1 MDALWLAL
9 NVMKISLYHV
19 LHILVHPHASTSD
32 FLVPDFSVF
41 FLSGF
46 LLASKRFAT
55 VFEFIDVLKLDTFLP
70 HEVGTMC
77 TVWRPPVGRFF
88 LYCCLWWPVLSET
101 TVWLLCIFGLHL
113 YIVSQPFIN
122 QNPAFC
128 LFFSWLYTNPHI
140 SIRVTEGGCWCTP
153 GCCGSLATY
162 SHKTGHANFRFQ
174 IYSFYLV
181 VGHCC
186 TLLTFWFDESDKT
199 LNLMVNFSY
208 MISWLGTLQ

>member
-1 MDALWLAL
+1 MSFLPVLLWPVKLPDLCPLARLLSSLLFSTSFLVDALWLAL

-101 TVWLLCIFGLHL
+101 AVWLLCILGLHL

-140 SIRVTEGGCWCTP
+140 SIRVTEGVVLVHSWMLWESG
-153 GCCGSLATY
+153 
-162 SHKTGHANFRFQ
+162 
-174 IYSFYLV
+174 YLF
-181 VGHCC
+181 
-186 TLLTFWFDESDKT
+186 T
-199 LNLMVNFSY
+199 
-208 MISWLGTLQ
+208 